1 MALESLDR
9 SPPPF
14 FRVGFAPLTK
24 LIFFSALSLLLV
36 FGDKQLQFTKPLRA
50 GLSTLILPMQWLV
63 LQPGEALSAMG
74 TYFQN
79 LEQAQTN
86 LKAAE
91 LKVLQQSVRSQQ
103 VEQLQIENQNL
114 RQLMGLQSSMAVTS
128 QTAEVLFDVPDPYNQ
143 RIVIDRGQLKNVALG
158 SPVIDAGGVVGQV
171 TRVYPLTSEVTLL
184 TDKDQ
189 SYPLTSEVTLLTDKD
204 QSIPVLNSRTGARN
218 ITSGDVLAGQPMIE
232 LKFVPASADVKEGDL
247 LTTSGIDGVYPA
259 GLQVARI
266 SHIERRVD
274 ISFARIHASPLAE
287 LKGRHVLVLQ
297 PSAASALNK
306 GKAP

>member
-24 LIFFSALSLLLV
+24 LIFFSALSVLLM
-36 FGDKQLQFTKPLRA
+36 FGDKQLQFTKPIRA
-50 GLSTLILPMQWLV
+50 GLSTLIMPVQWLV
-63 LQPGEALSAMG
+63 LQPGQVASSVG
-74 TYFQN
+74 DYFQN
-79 LEQAQTN
+79 LEQAQKDLQALQ
-86 LKAAE
+86 LKQ
-91 LKVLQQSVRSQQ
+91 LQQSTRAQQ
-103 VEQLQIENQNL
+103 VEQLLIENQNL
-114 RQLMGLQSSMAVTS
+114 RQLLDLKNTVATPS
-128 QTAEVLFDVPDPYNQ
+128 QVAEILFDVPDPYNR
-143 RIVIDRGQLKNVALG
+143 RIVIDKGQTKEVVLG
-158 SPVIDAGGVVGQV
+158 SPVIDAGGVIGQV
-171 TRVYPLTSEVTLL
+171 TRVYPLTAEVTLL
-184 TDKDQ
+184 TDR
-189 SYPLTSEVTLLTDKD
+189 D
-204 QSIPVLNSRTGARN
+204 QSIPVMNSRTGARN
-218 ITSGDVLAGQPMIE
+218 ISSGNILSGTPLIE

-274 ISFARIHASPLAE
+274 ISFARIHATPLAE

-297 PSAASALNK
+297 PTGFQAANK

>member
-36 FGDKQLQFTKPLRA
+36 FGDKQMQFTKPLRA
-50 GLSTLILPMQWLV
+50 GLSTLVLPVQWLV
-63 LQPGEALSAMG
+63 LQPGEALSALG
-74 TYFQN
+74 KYFQN
-79 LEQAQTN
+79 LDQTHQN
-86 LKAAE
+86 LKSAE

-114 RQLMGLQSSMAVTS
+114 RQLMALQSSVTVKS
-128 QTAEVLFDVPDPYNQ
+128 QAAEVLFDVPDPYNQ
-143 RIVIDRGQLKNVALG
+143 RIVIDQGQLKNVALG
-158 SPVIDAGGVVGQV
+158 SPVIDAGGVIGQV
-171 TRVYPLTSEVTLL
+171 TRV
-184 TDKDQ
+184 
-189 SYPLTSEVTLLTDKD
+189 YPLTSEVTLLTDKD

-218 ITSGDVLAGQPMIE
+218 ITSGDLLAGLPVIE

-274 ISFARIHASPLAE
+274 ISFARIHATPLAE

-297 PSAASALNK
+297 PTSANMNSK

>member
-24 LIFFSALSLLLV
+24 LVFFSALSLLLV
-36 FGDKQLQFTKPLRA
+36 FCDKQLQYTKPLRA
-50 GLSTLILPMQWLV
+50 GLSTIILPVQWLV

-79 LEQAQTN
+79 LDQAQTN

-114 RQLMGLQSSMAVTS
+114 RQLMGLQSSMVVAS
-128 QTAEVLFDVPDPYNQ
+128 QAAEVLFDVPDPYNQ

-171 TRVYPLTSEVTLL
+171 TRVYPM
-184 TDKDQ
+184 
-189 SYPLTSEVTLLTDKD
+189 TSEVTLLTDKD
-204 QSIPVLNSRTGARN
+204 QSIPVLNSSTGARN

-274 ISFARIHASPLAE
+274 ISFARIHARPLAE
-287 LKGRHVLVLQ
+287 LKGRHVLILQ
-297 PSAASALNK
+297 PSASSALNK
-306 GKAP
+306 GKTP

>member
-50 GLSTLILPMQWLV
+50 GLSTLILPIQWLV
-63 LQPGEALSAMG
+63 LQPGEALSVMG
-74 TYFQN
+74 TYFQS
-79 LEQAQTN
+79 LDQAQTN

-114 RQLMGLQSSMAVTS
+114 RQLMGLQSSMAVAS

-171 TRVYPLTSEVTLL
+171 TRV
-184 TDKDQ
+184 
-189 SYPLTSEVTLLTDKD
+189 YPLTSEVTLLTDKD

>member
-1 MALESLDR
+1 MALDSLDR

-24 LIFFSALSLLLV
+24 LVFFSALSLLLM
-36 FGDKQLQFTKPLRA
+36 FGDQQLQFTKPLRSA
-50 GLSTLILPMQWLV
+50 LSTLILPVQWLV
-63 LQPGEALSAMG
+63 LQPGQAWSSLG
-74 TYFQN
+74 NHFQS
-79 LEQAQTN
+79 LEQAQQN

-91 LKVLQQSVRSQQ
+91 LKALELSVRSQQ
-103 VEQLQIENQNL
+103 VEQLQIENQTL
-114 RQLMGLQSSMAVTS
+114 RQLMGMSSNLSANF
-128 QTAEVLFDVPDPYNQ
+128 QAAEILFDVPDPYNQ
-143 RIVIDRGQLKNVALG
+143 RLVINKGQTNGVALG
-158 SPVIDAGGVVGQV
+158 SPVIDAGGVIGQI
-171 TRVYPLTSEVTLL
+171 TRLYPMTAEVTLL
-184 TDKDQ
+184 TDQ
-189 SYPLTSEVTLLTDKD
+189 N

-218 ITSGDVLAGQPMIE
+218 ITNGDMLEGVPMIE

-274 ISFARIHASPLAE
+274 ISFARIHAKPLAE
-287 LKGRHVLVLQ
+287 LQGRHVLVLQ
-297 PSAASALNK
+297 PTGAASAAK

>member
-50 GLSTLILPMQWLV
+50 GLSTLILPVQWLV

-74 TYFQN
+74 SYFQN
-79 LEQAQTN
+79 LDQAQKN
-86 LKAAE
+86 LKTAE

-114 RQLMGLQSSMAVTS
+114 RQLMGLQANMAVAS

-143 RIVIDRGQLKNVALG
+143 RIVLDRGQLKNVALG

-171 TRVYPLTSEVTLL
+171 TRVYPLTCEVTLL
-184 TDKDQ
+184 TDR
-189 SYPLTSEVTLLTDKD
+189 D

-218 ITSGDVLAGQPMIE
+218 ITSGDVLAGLPMIE

-287 LKGRHVLVLQ
+287 LKGRHVLILQ
-297 PSAASALNK
+297 PSAVSAPSK
-306 GKAP
+306 GKTP

>member
-9 SPPPF
+9 SPPPI

-36 FGDKQLQFTKPLRA
+36 FGDKQLQFTKPIRA
-50 GLSTLILPMQWLV
+50 GLSTLILPVQWLV
-63 LQPGEALSAMG
+63 LQPGHALAYLG
-74 TYFQN
+74 DHFQS
-79 LEQAQTN
+79 LDQAQKN
-86 LKAAE
+86 LKAAD
-91 LKVLQQSVRSQQ
+91 LKTLQHSVRSQQ
-103 VEQLQIENQNL
+103 VEQLQIENQSL
-114 RQLMGLQSSMAVTS
+114 RQLIGLSSNLAVSS
-128 QTAEVLFDVPDPYNQ
+128 QAAEILFDVPDPYNQ
-143 RIVIDRGQLKNVALG
+143 RIVINKGQANDVALG
-158 SPVIDAGGVVGQV
+158 SPVIDAGGVIGQI
-171 TRVYPLTSEVTLL
+171 TRVFPLTSEVTLL
-184 TDKDQ
+184 TDN
-189 SYPLTSEVTLLTDKD
+189 D

-218 ITSGDVLAGQPMIE
+218 ITSGDMLAGVPMIE

-274 ISFARIHASPLAE
+274 ISFARIHATPLAE
-287 LKGRHVLVLQ
+287 LKGRHLLILQ
-297 PSAASALNK
+297 PTGSQPAAK

>member
-1 MALESLDR
+1 MALESHDR

-50 GLSTLILPMQWLV
+50 GLSTLILPIQWLV

-79 LEQAQTN
+79 LDQAQTN
-86 LKAAE
+86 LKVAE

-114 RQLMGLQSSMAVTS
+114 RQLMGLQSSMVVAS
-128 QTAEVLFDVPDPYNQ
+128 QAAEVLFDVPDPYNQ
-143 RIVIDRGQLKNVALG
+143 RIVIDRGQLKNVTLG

-171 TRVYPLTSEVTLL
+171 TRV
-184 TDKDQ
+184 
-189 SYPLTSEVTLLTDKD
+189 YPLTSEVTLLTDKD

-218 ITSGDVLAGQPMIE
+218 ITSGDVLAGLPMIE

-247 LTTSGIDGVYPA
+247 LTTSGIDGIYPA

-287 LKGRHVLVLQ
+287 LKGRHVLILQ
-297 PSAASALNK
+297 PSASSALNK
-306 GKAP
+306 GKTP

>member
-24 LIFFSALSLLLV
+24 LIFFSTLSLLLV

-79 LEQAQTN
+79 LDQAQTN

-171 TRVYPLTSEVTLL
+171 TRV
-184 TDKDQ
+184 
-189 SYPLTSEVTLLTDKD
+189 YPLTSEVTLLTDKD

>member
-36 FGDKQLQFTKPLRA
+36 FGDKQMQFTKPLRA
-50 GLSTLILPMQWLV
+50 GLSTLVLPVQWLV
-63 LQPGEALSAMG
+63 LQPGEALSALG
-74 TYFQN
+74 NYFQN
-79 LEQAQTN
+79 LEQAQKN

-114 RQLMGLQSSMAVTS
+114 RQLMALQSTVPVSS
-128 QTAEVLFDVPDPYNQ
+128 QAAEVLFDVPDPYNQ

-171 TRVYPLTSEVTLL
+171 TRVYPFTSEVTLL
-184 TDKDQ
+184 TDR
-189 SYPLTSEVTLLTDKD
+189 D

-218 ITSGDVLAGQPMIE
+218 ITSGDVLAGLPMIE

-287 LKGRHVLVLQ
+287 LQGRHVLILQ
-297 PSAASALNK
+297 PTNASTSPK
-306 GKAP
+306 GKTP

>member
-79 LEQAQTN
+79 LDQAQTN

-114 RQLMGLQSSMAVTS
+114 RQLMGLQSNMAVTS

-171 TRVYPLTSEVTLL
+171 TRV
-184 TDKDQ
+184 
-189 SYPLTSEVTLLTDKD
+189 YPLTSEVTLLTDKD

>member
-24 LIFFSALSLLLV
+24 LIFFTALSVLLM
-36 FGDKQLQFTKPLRA
+36 FGDKQLQFTKPIRA
-50 GLSTLILPMQWLV
+50 GLSTLILPVQWLV
-63 LQPGEALSAMG
+63 LQPAQVASFIGD
-74 TYFQN
+74 YFQN
-79 LEQAQTN
+79 LAQAQKDLQAAQ
-86 LKAAE
+86 LKALKQAE
-91 LKVLQQSVRSQQ
+91 RSQQ
-103 VEQLQIENQNL
+103 VEQLLIENQSL
-114 RQLMGLQSSMAVTS
+114 RQLLDLKNTVATSSQV
-128 QTAEVLFDVPDPYNQ
+128 AEVLFDVPDPYNQ
-143 RIVIDRGQLKNVALG
+143 RIVIDKGQLKEVALG
-158 SPVIDAGGVVGQV
+158 SPVMDTGGVVGQV
-171 TRVYPLTSEVTLL
+171 TRVYPFTAEVTLL
-184 TDKDQ
+184 TDR
-189 SYPLTSEVTLLTDKD
+189 D
-204 QSIPVLNSRTGARN
+204 QSIPVINSRTGARN
-218 ITSGDVLAGQPMIE
+218 ITSGDILLGVPLIE

-274 ISFARIHASPLAE
+274 ISFARIHATPLAE

-297 PSAASALNK
+297 PTGGKATPK

>member
-24 LIFFSALSLLLV
+24 LVFFSALSLLLM

-50 GLSTLILPMQWLV
+50 ALSTLVLPVQWLV
-63 LQPGEALSAMG
+63 LQPGHALEYLG
-74 TYFQN
+74 NHFQG
-79 LEQAQTN
+79 LEQAQQN
-86 LKAAE
+86 LKATE
-91 LKVLQQSVRSQQ
+91 LKALELSVRSQQ
-103 VEQLQIENQNL
+103 VEQLQIENQTL
-114 RQLMGLQSSMAVTS
+114 RQLMGLSSSLSANF
-128 QTAEVLFDVPDPYNQ
+128 QTAEILFDVPDPYNQ
-143 RIVIDRGQLKNVALG
+143 RLVINKGQTNDVALG
-158 SPVIDAGGVVGQV
+158 SPVIDAGGVIGQI
-171 TRVYPLTSEVTLL
+171 TRLYPMTAEVTLL
-184 TDKDQ
+184 TDQ
-189 SYPLTSEVTLLTDKD
+189 N

-218 ITSGDVLAGQPMIE
+218 ITNGDMLEGVPMIE

-274 ISFARIHASPLAE
+274 ISFARIHAKPLAQ
-287 LKGRHVLVLQ
+287 LQGRHVLVLQ
-297 PSAASALNK
+297 PTGSASAAK

>member
-50 GLSTLILPMQWLV
+50 GLSTLILPIQWLV

-74 TYFQN
+74 SYFQN
-79 LEQAQTN
+79 LDQTQKN
-86 LKAAE
+86 LKGAE
-91 LKVLQQSVRSQQ
+91 LKMLQQSVRSQQ

-114 RQLMGLQSSMAVTS
+114 RQLMGLQANMAVAS

-143 RIVIDRGQLKNVALG
+143 RIVLDRGLLKDVALG

-171 TRVYPLTSEVTLL
+171 TRVYPLTCEVTLL
-184 TDKDQ
+184 TDR
-189 SYPLTSEVTLLTDKD
+189 D

-287 LKGRHVLVLQ
+287 LKGRHVLILQ
-297 PSAASALNK
+297 PTAASAPNK
-306 GKAP
+306 AKTP

>member
-1 MALESLDR
+1 
-9 SPPPF
+9 
-14 FRVGFAPLTK
+14 VGFAPLTK

-36 FGDKQLQFTKPLRA
+36 VGDNQLQFTKPLRA
-50 GLSTLILPMQWLV
+50 GLSTLILPIQWLV

-79 LEQAQTN
+79 LDQAQTN
-86 LKAAE
+86 LKVAE

-114 RQLMGLQSSMAVTS
+114 RQLMGLQSSMVVAS
-128 QTAEVLFDVPDPYNQ
+128 QAAEVLFDVPDPYNQ

-171 TRVYPLTSEVTLL
+171 TRVYPM
-184 TDKDQ
+184 
-189 SYPLTSEVTLLTDKD
+189 TSEVTLLTDKD

-274 ISFARIHASPLAE
+274 ISFARIHARPLAE
-287 LKGRHVLVLQ
+287 LKGRHVLILQ
-297 PSAASALNK
+297 PSAPSALNK
-306 GKAP
+306 GKTP

>member
-1 MALESLDR
+1 MALDSLDR

-189 SYPLTSEVTLLTDKD
+189 S
-204 QSIPVLNSRTGARN
+204 IPVLNSRTGARN

>member
-1 MALESLDR
+1 MALDSLDR

-14 FRVGFAPLTK
+14 FRVGLAPLTK
-24 LIFFSALSLLLV
+24 LIFFSALSLLLM

-50 GLSTLILPMQWLV
+50 GLSTLILPVQWLV
-63 LQPGEALSAMG
+63 LQPGEVLSVIG
-74 TYFQN
+74 TYFQSLN
-79 LEQAQTN
+79 QAQKN
-86 LKAAE
+86 LQAAE
-91 LKVLQQSVRSQQ
+91 LKMLQQSLRSQQ

-114 RQLMGLQSSMAVTS
+114 RLLMDLQASIAVS
-128 QTAEVLFDVPDPYNQ
+128 FQTAEVLFDVPDPYNQ

-184 TDKDQ
+184 TDRG
-189 SYPLTSEVTLLTDKD
+189 
-204 QSIPVLNSRTGARN
+204 QSIHVLNSRTGARN
-218 ITSGDVLAGQPMIE
+218 ITSGDVRAGQPMIE

-287 LKGRHVLVLQ
+287 LKGRHVLILQ
-297 PSAASALNK
+297 PTAVSAPSK
-306 GKAP
+306 GKTP

>member
-1 MALESLDR
+1 
-9 SPPPF
+9 
-14 FRVGFAPLTK
+14 VGLAPLTK
-24 LIFFSALSLLLV
+24 LIFFSALSLLLM

-50 GLSTLILPMQWLV
+50 GLSTLILPVQWLV
-63 LQPGEALSAMG
+63 LQPGEVLSVIG
-74 TYFQN
+74 TYFQSLN
-79 LEQAQTN
+79 QAQKN
-86 LKAAE
+86 LQAAE
-91 LKVLQQSVRSQQ
+91 LKMLQQSLRSQQ

-114 RQLMGLQSSMAVTS
+114 RLLMDLQASIAVS
-128 QTAEVLFDVPDPYNQ
+128 FQTAEVLFDVPDPYNQ

-184 TDKDQ
+184 TDR
-189 SYPLTSEVTLLTDKD
+189 D
-204 QSIPVLNSRTGARN
+204 QSIHVLNSRTGARN
-218 ITSGDVLAGQPMIE
+218 ITSGDVMAGQPMIE

-287 LKGRHVLVLQ
+287 LKGRHVLILQ
-297 PSAASALNK
+297 PTAVSAPSK
-306 GKAP
+306 GKTP

>member
-1 MALESLDR
+1 MALDSLDR

-24 LIFFSALSLLLV
+24 LVFFSALSLLLV
-36 FGDKQLQFTKPLRA
+36 FCDKQLQYTKPLRA
-50 GLSTLILPMQWLV
+50 GLSTIILPVQWLV
-63 LQPGEALSAMG
+63 LQPGVALSAIG
-74 TYFQN
+74 TYFQS
-79 LEQAQTN
+79 LDQAQKN

-91 LKVLQQSVRSQQ
+91 LKVLQQTVRSQQ

-114 RQLMGLQSSMAVTS
+114 RLLMDLQSSIDVSS
-128 QTAEVLFDVPDPYNQ
+128 QTAEVLFDVPDLFNQ
-143 RIVIDRGQLKNVALG
+143 RIVINRGQLKNVALG

-171 TRVYPLTSEVTLL
+171 TRVF
-184 TDKDQ
+184 
-189 SYPLTSEVTLLTDKD
+189 PLTSEVTLLTDKD

-218 ITSGDVLAGQPMIE
+218 ITSGDVLAGLQMIE

-247 LTTSGIDGVYPA
+247 LTTSGIDGIYPA

-297 PSAASALNK
+297 PAAASTTNK
-306 GKAP
+306 GKTP

>member
-50 GLSTLILPMQWLV
+50 GLSTLILPVQWLV

-74 TYFQN
+74 SYFQN
-79 LEQAQTN
+79 LDQAQKN

-114 RQLMGLQSSMAVTS
+114 RQLMGLQANMAVAS

-143 RIVIDRGQLKNVALG
+143 RIVIDRGLLKNVALG

-184 TDKDQ
+184 TDR
-189 SYPLTSEVTLLTDKD
+189 D

-218 ITSGDVLAGQPMIE
+218 ITSGDVLAGLPMIE
-232 LKFVPASADVKEGDL
+232 IKFVPASADVKEGDL

-266 SHIERRVD
+266 SHIERRVN

-297 PSAASALNK
+297 PTAATAPSK
-306 GKAP
+306 GKTP

>member
-24 LIFFSALSLLLV
+24 LIFFSALSVLLM
-36 FGDKQLQFTKPLRA
+36 FGDKQLQFTKPIRA
-50 GLSTLILPMQWLV
+50 GLSTLIMPVQWLV
-63 LQPGEALSAMG
+63 LQPGQVASSVG
-74 TYFQN
+74 DYFQN
-79 LEQAQTN
+79 LEQAQKDLQALQ
-86 LKAAE
+86 LKQ
-91 LKVLQQSVRSQQ
+91 LQQSARAQQ
-103 VEQLQIENQNL
+103 VEQLLIENQNL
-114 RQLMGLQSSMAVTS
+114 RQLLDLKNTVATPS
-128 QTAEVLFDVPDPYNQ
+128 QVAEILFDVPDPYNQ
-143 RIVIDRGQLKNVALG
+143 RIVIDKGQTKEVVMG
-158 SPVIDAGGVVGQV
+158 SPVIDAGGVIGQV
-171 TRVYPLTSEVTLL
+171 TRVYPLTAEVTLL
-184 TDKDQ
+184 TDR
-189 SYPLTSEVTLLTDKD
+189 D
-204 QSIPVLNSRTGARN
+204 QSIPVMNSRTGARN
-218 ITSGDVLAGQPMIE
+218 ISSGNILSGSPLIE

-274 ISFARIHASPLAE
+274 ISFARIHATPLAE

-297 PSAASALNK
+297 PTGIQANNK

>member
-50 GLSTLILPMQWLV
+50 GLSTLILPVQWLV

-74 TYFQN
+74 SYFQN
-79 LEQAQTN
+79 LDQAQKN

-114 RQLMGLQSSMAVTS
+114 RQLMGLQANMAVAS

-143 RIVIDRGQLKNVALG
+143 RIVIDRGLLKNVALG

-184 TDKDQ
+184 TDR
-189 SYPLTSEVTLLTDKD
+189 D

-218 ITSGDVLAGQPMIE
+218 ITSGDVLAGLPMIE

-287 LKGRHVLVLQ
+287 LKGRHVLILQ
-297 PSAASALNK
+297 PTSASAPSK
-306 GKAP
+306 GKTP

>member
-36 FGDKQLQFTKPLRA
+36 VGDKQLQFTKPLRA

-189 SYPLTSEVTLLTDKD
+189 S
-204 QSIPVLNSRTGARN
+204 IPVLNSRTGARN

>member
-36 FGDKQLQFTKPLRA
+36 VGDKQLQFTKPLRA
-50 GLSTLILPMQWLV
+50 GLSTLILPVQWLV

-74 TYFQN
+74 SYFQN
-79 LEQAQTN
+79 LDQAQKN
-86 LKAAE
+86 LTAAE

-114 RQLMGLQSSMAVTS
+114 RQLMGLQANMAVAS

-143 RIVIDRGQLKNVALG
+143 RIVLDRGQLKNVALG

-171 TRVYPLTSEVTLL
+171 TRVYPLTCEVTLL
-184 TDKDQ
+184 TDR
-189 SYPLTSEVTLLTDKD
+189 D

-218 ITSGDVLAGQPMIE
+218 ITSGDVMAGQPMIE

-287 LKGRHVLVLQ
+287 LKGRHVLILQ
-297 PSAASALNK
+297 PTAVSAPSK
-306 GKAP
+306 GKTP

>member
-24 LIFFSALSLLLV
+24 LIFFSTLSLLLV
-36 FGDKQLQFTKPLRA
+36 FSDKQLQFTKPLRA

-189 SYPLTSEVTLLTDKD
+189 S
-204 QSIPVLNSRTGARN
+204 IPVLNSRTGARN

-297 PSAASALNK
+297 PSASSALNK

>member
-1 MALESLDR
+1 MALDTLDR

-14 FRVGFAPLTK
+14 FRVGLAPLTK
-24 LIFFSALSLLLV
+24 LIFFSALSLLLM

-50 GLSTLILPMQWLV
+50 GLSTLILPVQWLV
-63 LQPGEALSAMG
+63 LQPGEALSVIG
-74 TYFQN
+74 TYFQSLN
-79 LEQAQTN
+79 QAQKN
-86 LKAAE
+86 LQAAE
-91 LKVLQQSVRSQQ
+91 LKMLQQSLRSQQ

-114 RQLMGLQSSMAVTS
+114 RLLMDLQASIAVS
-128 QTAEVLFDVPDPYNQ
+128 FQTAEVLFDVPDPYNQ

-184 TDKDQ
+184 TDRN
-189 SYPLTSEVTLLTDKD
+189 
-204 QSIPVLNSRTGARN
+204 QSIHVLNSRTGARN
-218 ITSGDVLAGQPMIE
+218 ITSGDVMAGQPMIE

-287 LKGRHVLVLQ
+287 LKGRHVLILQ
-297 PSAASALNK
+297 PTAVSAPSK
-306 GKAP
+306 GKTP

>member
-24 LIFFSALSLLLV
+24 LFFFSALSLLLV

-50 GLSTLILPMQWLV
+50 GLSTLILPVQWLV

-74 TYFQN
+74 SYFQN
-79 LEQAQTN
+79 LDQAQKN

-114 RQLMGLQSSMAVTS
+114 RQLMGLQANMAVAS

-143 RIVIDRGQLKNVALG
+143 RIVLDRGQLKNVALG

-171 TRVYPLTSEVTLL
+171 TRVYPLTCEVTLL
-184 TDKDQ
+184 TDR
-189 SYPLTSEVTLLTDKD
+189 D

-218 ITSGDVLAGQPMIE
+218 ITSGDVLAGLPMIE

-287 LKGRHVLVLQ
+287 LKGRHVLILQ
-297 PSAASALNK
+297 PTAASAPSK
-306 GKAP
+306 GKTP

>member
-50 GLSTLILPMQWLV
+50 GLSTLILPIQWLV

-79 LEQAQTN
+79 LDQAQTN

-114 RQLMGLQSSMAVTS
+114 RQLMGLQSSIAVSS

-143 RIVIDRGQLKNVALG
+143 RIVIDRGQLKNVTLG

-171 TRVYPLTSEVTLL
+171 TRV
-184 TDKDQ
+184 
-189 SYPLTSEVTLLTDKD
+189 YPLTSEVTLLTDKD

-218 ITSGDVLAGQPMIE
+218 ITSGDVLAGLPMIE

-247 LTTSGIDGVYPA
+247 LTTSGIDGIYPA

-287 LKGRHVLVLQ
+287 LKGRHVLILQ
-297 PSAASALNK
+297 PTAALSTPK
-306 GKAP
+306 GKTP

>member
-1 MALESLDR
+1 MALDSLDR

-14 FRVGFAPLTK
+14 FRVGLAPLTK
-24 LIFFSALSLLLV
+24 LIFFSALSLLLM

-50 GLSTLILPMQWLV
+50 GLSTLILPVQWLV
-63 LQPGEALSAMG
+63 LQPGEVLSVIG
-74 TYFQN
+74 TYFQSLN
-79 LEQAQTN
+79 QAQKN

-91 LKVLQQSVRSQQ
+91 LKMLQQSLRSQQ

-114 RQLMGLQSSMAVTS
+114 RLLMDLRASIAVS
-128 QTAEVLFDVPDPYNQ
+128 FQTAEVLFDVPDPYNQ

-184 TDKDQ
+184 TDR
-189 SYPLTSEVTLLTDKD
+189 D
-204 QSIPVLNSRTGARN
+204 QSIHVLNSRTGARN
-218 ITSGDVLAGQPMIE
+218 ITSGDVMAGQPMIE

-287 LKGRHVLVLQ
+287 LKGRHVLILQ
-297 PSAASALNK
+297 PTAVSAPSK
-306 GKAP
+306 GKTP

>member
-1 MALESLDR
+1 MALESHDR

-36 FGDKQLQFTKPLRA
+36 VGDKQLQFTKPLRA
-50 GLSTLILPMQWLV
+50 GLSTLILPIQWLV

-79 LEQAQTN
+79 LDQAQTN

-189 SYPLTSEVTLLTDKD
+189 S
-204 QSIPVLNSRTGARN
+204 IPVLNSRTGARN

-232 LKFVPASADVKEGDL
+232 IKFVPASADVKEGDL

>member
-50 GLSTLILPMQWLV
+50 GLSTLILPIQWLV

-79 LEQAQTN
+79 LDQAQTN

-114 RQLMGLQSSMAVTS
+114 RQLVGLQSSMAVSS

-143 RIVIDRGQLKNVALG
+143 RIVIDRGQLKNVTLG

-171 TRVYPLTSEVTLL
+171 TRV
-184 TDKDQ
+184 
-189 SYPLTSEVTLLTDKD
+189 YPLTSEVTLLTDKD

-218 ITSGDVLAGQPMIE
+218 ITSGDVLAGLPMIE

>member
-50 GLSTLILPMQWLV
+50 GLSPLILPIQWLV
-63 LQPGEALSAMG
+63 LQPGEALSAIG

-86 LKAAE
+86 FKAAE

-171 TRVYPLTSEVTLL
+171 TRV
-184 TDKDQ
+184 
-189 SYPLTSEVTLLTDKD
+189 YPLTSEVTLLTDKD